1 VVILHIMELSDVID
15 NLLDIRS
22 IPTINESMTTMANE
36 RGETLLHWMCVYDRD
51 DIILQLLDHGANVNR
66 LDNVRGSPLH
76 WAVCSNSL
84 YIVILLLDNG
94 AKVNISDERG
104 WTPLHYAA
112 SKGAYGIARELIQRG
127 ANTLAVDDDCMNPT
141 TIAILYG
148 HMKTSRLI
156 GDSTIKN

>member
-1 VVILHIMELSDVID
+1 MSLAETIC
-15 NLLDIRS
+15 NLLDPHAGERVDA
-22 IPTINESMTTMANE
+22 SMVNIAND
-36 RGETLLHWMCVYDRD
+36 RGETLLHWMCVYDRY
-51 DIILQLLDHGANVNR
+51 DIVLQLLEHGANPNR

-84 YIVILLLDNG
+84 YIANILMDNG

-112 SKGAYGIARELIQRG
+112 SKGAYCMASELIRHG
-127 ANTLAVDDDCMNPT
+127 ANTLAVDDECMNPT
-141 TIAILYG
+141 TIAIRHG

-156 GDSTIKN
+156 SDMDMSHKKIE